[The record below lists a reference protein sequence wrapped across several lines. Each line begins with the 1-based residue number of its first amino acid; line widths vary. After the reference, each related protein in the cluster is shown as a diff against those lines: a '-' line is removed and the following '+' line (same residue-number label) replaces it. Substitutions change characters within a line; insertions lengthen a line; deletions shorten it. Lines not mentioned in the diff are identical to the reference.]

1 LKGILKMAFVKALE
15 ELSMKMVLFSKV
27 NLKIIKEMEKE
38 N

>member
-1 LKGILKMAFVKALE
+1 MAFVKALE